1 MYLPIK
7 KYNTV
12 IIPNFEFAPKIG
24 LMGKKSCS
32 ILHISLLDLLLSWA
46 EEVQILLLNLGN
58 DE

>member
-12 IIPNFEFAPKIG
+12 IIPNFEFAQK
-24 LMGKKSCS
+24 LALWKKSCS

-46 EEVQILLLNLGN
+46 EEVQNLLLNLGN

>member
-12 IIPNFEFAPKIG
+12 IIPNFEFAQK
-24 LMGKKSCS
+24 LALWEKKSCS

-46 EEVQILLLNLGN
+46 EEVQILLLNLEN